1 MFICRLPSPVTQTT
15 GLPGCA
21 TAIPV
26 AAGRQKPHRRR
37 VWICDKTLPFFNL
50 KGLAAC
56 HPGSSHTDHEILIFL
71 HGFGEFFIE
80 SIDICAALFLCL
92 IMFLCYDRYFSL
104 QRKALVSPVLS
115 LKQRMSLSA
124 PRFFASVRSPRISSP
139 ASPTTGRLTWRLGF
153 FNSFSSI
160 SFRIV

>member
-1 MFICRLPSPVTQTT
+1 MIMTDRLHFLNVHLQTSLTCHTDNRFTRLCHCDPCRRRKTE
-15 GLPGCA
+15 A
-21 TAIPV
+21 
-26 AAGRQKPHRRR
+26 HRRR

-92 IMFLCYDRYFSL
+92 IMFLCYDRIFFSPE
-104 QRKALVSPVLS
+104 KALVSPVLS
-115 LKQRMSLSA
+115 LKQRMSFICSTLLCLRKESTDQ
-124 PRFFASVRSPRISSP
+124 FPRISDNRK
-139 ASPTTGRLTWRLGF
+139 ADMETWLL
-153 FNSFSSI
+153 
-160 SFRIV
+160 